1 MLAGI
6 IIAMAASTT
15 GGHTTSECAWYFVA
29 YTFDT
34 TLGVTVAIALHNAVV
49 RWARNIQQTAA
60 AAGSAVGLAP
70 QWTCT
75 TAIASCGDYGA
86 SSLRPTLR
94 I

>member
-1 MLAGI
+1 
-6 IIAMAASTT
+6 MAASTT

-49 RWARNIQQTAA
+49 RWARNMQQTAA
-60 AAGSAVGLAP
+60 ATGLSVGLSL
-70 QWTCT
+70 QWTWT
-75 TAIASCGDYGA
+75 AAIASCGDYGA
-86 SSLRPTLR
+86 PFLRLSTVTVG